1 MFYSRETT
9 YWHFIFLGLFYST
22 ITYKY
27 IKKIWNP
34 EHMMPNLGAY
44 FLTII
49 LLVDY
54 VTCIPA
60 IGHIYAKNT
69 GVLKKFFVTDTTRM
83 YADRDQYTIVIENC
97 QNGKLERYKYVPV
110 DYEYNLKNG
119 MKLEIT
125 SFGKNLI
132 TGRPKG
138 NEISKINGKTTKY
151 LLKVIA
157 QELMK
162 ENFHFH

>member
-54 VTCIPA
+54 VTCIHA

-110 DYEYNLKNG
+110 DYEYNLKN
-119 MKLEIT
+119 
-125 SFGKNLI
+125 
-132 TGRPKG
+132 
-138 NEISKINGKTTKY
+138 
-151 LLKVIA
+151 
-157 QELMK
+157 
-162 ENFHFH
+162 

>member
-1 MFYSRETT
+1 MFSLREAV
-9 YWHFIFLGLFYST
+9 YGYFILWGLFFST

-34 EHMMPNLGAY
+34 EHIMYNLGVY
-44 FLTII
+44 FLIII
-49 LLVDY
+49 LLVDF
-54 VTCIPA
+54 VTRIPT

-151 LLKVIA
+151 FIEGYRTRA
-157 QELMK
+157 YER
-162 ENFHFH
+162 EFYFH